1 MLMLKALCY
10 KVVVVVCQRS
20 HIVRLCHQPASL
32 LCPHKVKLLSSDLT
46 PVLPTQP
53 ERIIITHSFHLVP
66 AEMSSVTPVIEEVDF
81 SFFFVSWHLD
91 KICGIFFPTESEVVS
106 SFFFSVQ
113 SVSLASRHQFLGLSF
128 HEVMYWLAA
137 VMSCMLA
144 LCDGTKTFSWLAA
157 LTARRPL
164 WQEVQ
169 GDESID

>member
-46 PVLPTQP
+46 PVIPTQP

-106 SFFFSVQ
+106 SFFFFSPVSLLGVTP
-113 SVSLASRHQFLGLSF
+113 SVSRSFLSWSEVLISCGNVLYASSVWWH
-128 HEVMYWLAA
+128 
-137 VMSCMLA
+137 
-144 LCDGTKTFSWLAA
+144 
-157 LTARRPL
+157 
-164 WQEVQ
+164 
-169 GDESID
+169 